1 LKLNSKFKKNILSHH
16 GFSLIEVMVA
26 LVLVVMMFGLIP
38 KGTFGGS
45 REDLENSVLDVE
57 RAVRFAVN
65 ESILRN
71 SIVRVSFN
79 ISEEKTTYV
88 VEYGS
93 GANLILPE
101 SVDESRLSIKE
112 KEQQK
117 KLNKTLDSQFNK
129 VDEFSDKDKVL
140 PEGITISGIGS
151 SYFGSIKYDG
161 NISIY
166 FYPTGEKDNALIF
179 FSSQDELITLDIPP
193 FEDTTSKEYYTFTDQ
208 DKNNLLDSIDSIM
221 KGKFEKWLKD

>member
-1 LKLNSKFKKNILSHH
+1 
-16 GFSLIEVMVA
+16 MVA

-45 REDLENSVLDVE
+45 RVDLENTVVDVE

-71 SIVRVSFN
+71 AIVRLSFN
-79 ISEEKTTYV
+79 ISEEKKTYF

-101 SVDESRLSIKE
+101 AVDESRLSIKE
-112 KEQQK
+112 KEELEK
-117 KLNKTLDSQFNK
+117 TNKNLDAQFNK
-129 VDEFSDKDKVL
+129 VDEFSEKDKVL
-140 PEGITISGIGS
+140 PEDITITGIGS
-151 SYFGSIKYDG
+151 SYIGEIKYEGSIA
-161 NISIY
+161 IY

-193 FEDTTSKEYYTFTDQ
+193 FEDTTNKEYYTFTDQ

-221 KGKFEKWLKD
+221 KEKFEKWLRN

>member
-1 LKLNSKFKKNILSHH
+1 
-16 GFSLIEVMVA
+16 MVA
-26 LVLVVMMFGLIP
+26 LVLVTMMFGLIP
-38 KGTFGGS
+38 NGTFGGS

-71 SIVRVSFN
+71 AIVRVSFS

-101 SVDESRLSIKE
+101 NVDESKLSIKE
-112 KEQQK
+112 KEQQEK
-117 KLNKTLDSQFNK
+117 INKTLDSQFNK
-129 VDEFSDKDKVL
+129 VSEFADEDKTL
-140 PEGITISGIGS
+140 PEGITIAGIGS
-151 SYFGSIKYDG
+151 SYIGEIKYEG

-166 FYPTGEKDNALIF
+166 FYPTGEKDSALIF
-179 FSSQDELITLDIPP
+179 LASDEELITLDIPP
-193 FEDTTSKEYYTFTDQ
+193 FEDTTSKEYYTFTNQ
-208 DKNNLLDSIDSIM
+208 DKNNLVDSIDSIM
-221 KGKFEKWLKD
+221 KGKFEKWLKE